1 MSTALLKFQ
10 PPNRT
15 PKDLT
20 LDPGILVAAL
30 DESPDA
36 IAITENGNLIYVN
49 RSFAQLSAPFVLVAS
64 RDGTDAVVFDSAWR
78 TTRFSVGARSFSLTT
93 TRREPPRHAE
103 AAHLEMVGR
112 LVGGVAHDF
121 NNLLTGILLYCDLL
135 KSKLAP
141 ANPLALKI
149 EEIRYAAEQG
159 AGLIRQ
165 VMTVGR
171 EEKDA
176 PRWVSFNHALREI
189 VPLLQHLAGEHITIT
204 MDLAVGSPRVGLSL
218 AQAQQLILNLV
229 LNARDAMPAGG
240 SVSLMTRL
248 RELGDMHHDLE
259 FLVSDS
265 GAGMDP
271 EIAANIF
278 EPFYTTRAPG
288 QGTGLG
294 LVTVKRIIE
303 DAGGRISVD
312 TTLGKGTRMTVR
324 LPQIE
329 GEKIEVDSQPIQLQ
343 QDQVPGQP
351 GESEIQNSEAQNSET
366 HDSQN
371 RGVVS

>member
-10 PPNRT
+10 PPNHA
-15 PKDLT
+15 PKQYA
-20 LDPGILVAAL
+20 LDPGILAGAVDA
-30 DESPDA
+30 SPEP
-36 IAITENGNLIYVN
+36 IAITENEKLIYAN
-49 RSFAQLSAPFVLVAS
+49 RSFAQVSAQVAEGKHDSQAPTAVLSHS
-64 RDGTDAVVFDSAWR
+64 GWR
-78 TTRFSVGARSFSLTT
+78 TTGFAVAGRSFSLTT
-93 TRREPPRHAE
+93 LRHDALRHSD

-135 KSKLAP
+135 KTQLTP
-141 ANPLALKI
+141 TNPLTLKI

-165 VMTVGR
+165 LMTVGR

-176 PRWVSFNHALREI
+176 PRWVSFNHALQEI
-189 VPLLQHLAGEHITIT
+189 VPLLRHLAGEHIAIT
-204 MDLAVGSPRVGLSL
+204 MNLAAGAPRVGLSL
-218 AQAQQLILNLV
+218 AEAQQLILNLV

-240 SVSLMTRL
+240 AVGLETRL
-248 RELGDMHHDLE
+248 RELGGMNYALE
-259 FLVSDS
+259 FSVSDS

-271 EIAANIF
+271 QTAANIV

-288 QGTGLG
+288 HGTGMG
-294 LVTVKRIIE
+294 LVTVKRIVE
-303 DAGGRISVD
+303 DAGGVICVD
-312 TTLGKGTRMTVR
+312 TTAGKGTRMTIR

-329 GEKIEVDSQPIQLQ
+329 GDGQSPHLQ

-351 GESEIQNSEAQNSET
+351 RQSES
-366 HDSQN
+366 
-371 RGVVS
+371 RGAGL